1 MKKKKGKS
9 SYKVLKYVT
18 LFILSVILLVALL
31 FGSVYIGLFGAL
43 PNNKELSSISNEEA
57 SLVLSSDNVI
67 IGKFFS
73 QNRTNIKWQDVPKHL
88 RNALI
93 ATEDKRFFSHK
104 GSDAISFFRVIIKS
118 ILLQDNSGG
127 GSTLTQQLA
136 KNLYGR
142 KHYGFLSL
150 PVNKFREIIIAS
162 RLEKIYS
169 KEKLLLLYL
178 NSVPFGEE
186 VYGIESA
193 AHRFFSK
200 PTRRLKV
207 EESAVLV
214 GMLKANTYYN
224 PVLNPENSKA
234 RRNVVLNLMRD
245 EDYLTPEEAERL
257 KRLPLKTDY
266 EGPNSLPSGYF
277 VQQVKLKTIR
287 LLDSINSETGNHY
300 DLEKDGLRIYTTLN
314 MKIQELAAKAVSN
327 HMATMQKL
335 LDKEL
340 ENRNVKKAW
349 LARQKKLSSD
359 YESDIRKRKVR
370 LFDWSG
376 PQIKKVSRF
385 DSLWYY
391 YKMLHASVLITDPNT
406 GAVITWIGGN
416 NFQYLPFDMVVTH
429 RQIASAFKPILYA
442 SALEN
447 EIDPCTYLE
456 NSKNNYKG
464 FENWEPQNYDKAS
477 TSDSTVAFWY
487 ALTHSMNLPTVD
499 LYFRLGKDKLLNTCE
514 SLNFPKFTKDAPSIA
529 LGTLDLSLYEIV
541 RAYGTFA
548 NEGKITDLFMIS
560 KITDTRG
567 KVLYSAKSQKS
578 RQVFNPETASTITA
592 ILQQVINSGTGAGIR
607 SRFGIKSELAGKTGT
622 AQNYSNSW
630 FIAYTPNIVIGSWV
644 GASTPDIHF
653 FSKNGSGSAL
663 AMPIVAGVLK
673 NMENN
678 AGFKGKYLT
687 TFAYP
692 PETYSFLGCNPYHA
706 VGVKGFFN
714 RLFNSKPD
722 ENLENTTTPE
732 KEKEDVKEKNKDK
745 DESIRDVIR
754 RIFKGK

>member
-1 MKKKKGKS
+1 MKKKKGKPLN
-9 SYKVLKYVT
+9 KILKYILL
-18 LFILSVILLVALL
+18 LFASVILLTALL
-31 FGSVYIGLFGAL
+31 FGSVYIGIFGAI
-43 PNNKELSSISNEEA
+43 PGNKELSSISNEEA
-57 SLVLSSDNVI
+57 SLVLSSDNQI
-67 IGKFFS
+67 IGKYFS
-73 QNRTNIKWQDVPKHL
+73 ENRTNIKWQDVPKQL
-88 RNALI
+88 VNALV
-93 ATEDKRFFSHK
+93 ATEDKRFFKHK
-104 GSDAISFFRVIIKS
+104 GSDVFSFFRVIFKS

-127 GSTLTQQLA
+127 GSTITQQLA

-186 VYGIESA
+186 VYGVESA

-200 PTRRLKV
+200 PAKRLKV
-207 EESAVLV
+207 EESAVLI

-245 EDYLTPEEAERL
+245 EDYLTPEEAEHL
-257 KRLPLKTDY
+257 KKLPLKVDY

-277 VQQVKLKTIR
+277 VQQVKLKTMH
-287 LLDSINSETGNHY
+287 LLDSINDARDSHY

-327 HMATMQKL
+327 QLSGMQKL

-340 ENRNVKKAW
+340 ENRSVKKTW
-349 LARQKKLSSD
+349 LARQKKLSTD
-359 YESDIRKRKVR
+359 YESDVRKRKVR
-370 LFDWSG
+370 LFDWNG
-376 PQIKKVSRF
+376 PQIKNINHF

-447 EIDPCTYLE
+447 NIDPCTYLE
-456 NSKNNYKG
+456 NSKSNYKG
-464 FENWEPQNYDKAS
+464 FENWEPENYDKVS

-487 ALTHSMNLPTVD
+487 ALTHSMNLPSVD
-499 LYFRLGKDKLLNTCE
+499 LYFRLGKGKLLNTCDR
-514 SLNFPKFTKDAPSIA
+514 LNFPKFTKDAPSIA

-541 RAYGTFA
+541 KAYGTFA
-548 NEGKITDLFMIS
+548 NDGKMMDLYMIS
-560 KITDTRG
+560 KITDARG
-567 KVLYSAKSQKS
+567 KVLYAAKNAEST
-578 RQVFNPETASTITA
+578 QVFNPETASTITA

-622 AQNYSNSW
+622 AQNYSNAW

-653 FSKNGSGSAL
+653 FSRNGSGSAL

-673 NMENN
+673 NIENN

-687 TFAYP
+687 TFAFP
-692 PETYSFLGCNPYHA
+692 QETYSFLDCDPYHA

-722 ENLENTTTPE
+722 EDSDNSAKPE
-732 KEKEDVKEKNKDK
+732 KEKAQEKEKKK
-745 DESIRDVIR
+745 DESIRDIIR